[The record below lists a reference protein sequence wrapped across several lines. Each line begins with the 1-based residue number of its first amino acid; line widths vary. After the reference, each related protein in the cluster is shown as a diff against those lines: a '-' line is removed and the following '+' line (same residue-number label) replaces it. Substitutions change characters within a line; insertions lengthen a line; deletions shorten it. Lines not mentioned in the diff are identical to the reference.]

1 MAGKPTTLPSDR
13 AAAYLVKIYQ
23 QLDKDLQAEIKL
35 AASTGFLDETVE
47 DLKKRQARVAVLIA
61 KAQAQARPALVTLS
75 AKGYEAGADYVVK
88 ALKAQGLSIAKINM
102 IIGPRDSQ
110 AVAILAE
117 NVVSKFDQTTIL
129 VGRRVDDILRSI
141 ALEQTA
147 ASIAAGEARLDLS
160 DRLERALINAGATK
174 VDGAVRL
181 VPINGRNYQLD
192 LYARMVARTTTR
204 EAATQGMANRL
215 RANEI
220 DLYTIADNSEACE
233 ICAEFIGNTYSLDGA
248 TPGYE
253 VLDTLPPFHPSCRC
267 VLTPAAIF

>member
-1 MAGKPTTLPSDR
+1 MAKKPTVLPSDK

-35 AASTGFLDETVE
+35 AASTGFLDDTVK

-61 KAQAQARPALVTLS
+61 KAQAQARPALVTLT
-75 AKGYEAGADYVVK
+75 AKGYEAGADFVVK
-88 ALKAQGLSIAKINM
+88 ALRAQGLSAGQINM

-110 AVAILAE
+110 AVLILAE
-117 NVVSKFDQTTIL
+117 NVVSKFDQTTVL

-141 ALEQTA
+141 ALQETA
-147 ASIAAGEARLDLS
+147 ASIAAGEARLDLQA
-160 DRLERALINAGATK
+160 RLERALINAGATK

-181 VPINGRNYQLD
+181 VPINGRNYQLEK
-192 LYARMVARTTTR
+192 YARMVARTTSR

-220 DLYTIADNSEACE
+220 DLYTVDDHEGACE
-233 ICAEFIGNTYSLDGA
+233 ICAQFNGNTYSLDGV
-248 TPGYE
+248 TPGYK
-253 VLDTLPPFHPSCRC
+253 VLDTMPPFHPSCRC